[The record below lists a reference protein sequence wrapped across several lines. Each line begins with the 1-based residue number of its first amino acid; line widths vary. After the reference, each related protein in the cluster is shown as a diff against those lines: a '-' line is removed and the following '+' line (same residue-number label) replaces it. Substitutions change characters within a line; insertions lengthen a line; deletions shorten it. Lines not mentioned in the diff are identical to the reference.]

1 MSHLGIRAEGL
12 GIRADLFFEE
22 IKSKLSYDF
31 KDCMP
36 GKTSNLKNH
45 LGQFYSDL
53 LVQCPTPFL
62 GK

>member
-1 MSHLGIRAEGL
+1 MSHLGIRTEGL

-31 KDCMP
+31 KDWMP

-45 LGQFYSDL
+45 LGNNKVRKTDTL
-53 LVQCPTPFL
+53 A
-62 GK
+62 KN